1 MSSEDESPSSGAEED
16 AHDSSQSWMM
26 CQVCSNRMIHKTQHK
41 NALCTCTTCILSTL
55 NITKQMHCLLL
66 VHCVHV
72 QGMHMYIHTDKEKY
86 DCVIAQIAHQ
96 NIHIHVTNLV

>member
-1 MSSEDESPSSGAEED
+1 MRAQTAVGQKMLMTAPTAGRCA
-16 AHDSSQSWMM
+16 M
-26 CQVCSNRMIHKTQHK
+26 QVCSNRMIHKTQHTK
-41 NALCTCTTCILSTL
+41 MHYVRALYSTCILSTL

-96 NIHIHVTNLV
+96 NIHID

>member
-1 MSSEDESPSSGAEED
+1 MYV
-16 AHDSSQSWMM
+16 HY
-26 CQVCSNRMIHKTQHK
+26 
-41 NALCTCTTCILSTL
+41 TCILSTL

-96 NIHIHVTNLV
+96 NIHID

>member
-1 MSSEDESPSSGAEED
+1 MSSEDESPDSSGAEED
-16 AHDSSQSWMM
+16 AHDSSQSWTM
-26 CQVCSNRMIHKTQHK
+26 CQVCSNRMIHKTQHTK
-41 NALCTCTTCILSTL
+41 MHYVRALYMYIIYTKYYKTNALPS
-55 NITKQMHCLLL
+55 LLL

-96 NIHIHVTNLV
+96 NIHID

>member
-1 MSSEDESPSSGAEED
+1 MYV
-16 AHDSSQSWMM
+16 HY
-26 CQVCSNRMIHKTQHK
+26 
-41 NALCTCTTCILSTL
+41 TCIL
-55 NITKQMHCLLL
+55 NITKRLLL

-96 NIHIHVTNLV
+96 NIHID